1 MATDLLGSPLSLAIL
16 GLISLQPMSGYDLR
30 KCFATTPMGHFSAS
44 PGAVYPALTR
54 LEKAGWIRGTHDL
67 RLELRPR
74 RMFTLTEKGQ
84 ALLVAHLSRAITR
97 EDVIWRLDELLLR
110 FSFMGHWVKPAQVTR
125 FLKQFRLEIVGYLEV
140 LQAQRSAFPD
150 LPSPTARLALDYG
163 IAQYQ
168 TAARW
173 ADGALT
179 QLKSNPSGASS

>member
-44 PGAVYPALTR
+44 PGAVYPALAR
-54 LEKAGWIRGTHDL
+54 LEKAGWIRGTEDL
-67 RLELRPR
+67 RQALRPR
-74 RMFTLTEKGQ
+74 RMFALTKKGEDI
-84 ALLVAHLSRAITR
+84 LVAHLSRAITR

-110 FSFMGHWVKPAQVTR
+110 FSFMGHWVRPAQVRR
-125 FLKQFRLEIVGYLEV
+125 FLKEFRQEIGGYLEV

-163 IAQYQ
+163 LAQYQ
-168 TAARW
+168 AALRW
-173 ADGALT
+173 ADQALV
-179 QLKSNPSGASS
+179 QLKSNSGASS